1 MYVGGLL
8 NNVGQHA
15 NIDHSNDVDNHVN
28 FNLSNCLVPFK
39 ICLDFCDEYIPRY
52 NFVNIRKILQ
62 HTCGNFSPPNKDR
75 TITLLYINFDNNFA
89 M

>member
-8 NNVGQHA
+8 NNVEQHA
-15 NIDHSNDVDNHVN
+15 NIDHNNDVDNHVN
-28 FNLSNCLVPFK
+28 PGLATV
-39 ICLDFCDEYIPRY
+39 PRY

-62 HTCGNFSPPNKDR
+62 YTCGNLSLPSKD
-75 TITLLYINFDNNFA
+75 TAITLLYINFDNNFT